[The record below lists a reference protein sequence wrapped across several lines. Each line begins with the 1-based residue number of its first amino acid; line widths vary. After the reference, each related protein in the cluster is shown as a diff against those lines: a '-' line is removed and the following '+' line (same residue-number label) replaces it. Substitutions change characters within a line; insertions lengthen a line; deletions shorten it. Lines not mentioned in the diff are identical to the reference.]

1 MTTRSGRS
9 AIPSAGRLGL
19 LDKGAPQSL
28 AELGWNTPESV
39 DVLWALSRS
48 PDADLALR
56 TLVRLRAEV
65 GEEWA
70 EIDSELRS
78 NRSFRGRLF
87 GLIGSSDAL
96 ADHLV
101 AESATWRLL
110 LEDTLPDRA
119 EVDRLMLESVG
130 AEPEPGEVEK
140 GNRVYRAKISGPKAV
155 VAMRLAYRNLIM
167 RLAAHDV
174 ASTVEDEPVLYLPEV
189 GGYLADLADAALT
202 AALAVA
208 FREVCGDDPIPVRIA
223 VIAMGKCGAR
233 ELNYVSDVD
242 VIFVSDPADGTSA
255 RIAGEMMRVGSLAF
269 FEVDAALRPEGKS
282 GALTR
287 TLESHVAYYERWA
300 KTWEFQ
306 ALLKARAMTGDME
319 LANQYIDAVKPM
331 VWKASER
338 PDFVPE
344 VQKMRRRVESLVP
357 ASERD
362 RNLKLGAGSLRDVEF
377 AVQLLQMVHGRVDE
391 SLRVMATVD
400 ALAALT
406 AGGYVGR
413 DDGANLSASYQ
424 FLRLLEHRLQMQ
436 KMKRT
441 HLLPPLDDTEALRWI
456 ARAAHIRREGDLDAT
471 EVLREQIKHNTLRV
485 RRLHQKLFYRPLLE
499 AVTRFK
505 ADELT
510 LSDESAERRLAA
522 LGYAMPDRA
531 LSHIRA
537 LSNAPGRRGQIQLL
551 ILPQLLEH
559 IGDTPDPD
567 AGLLNY
573 RRLCEALEDKDWFL
587 RLLRDDGV
595 VAERLMRVLGTSEY
609 IANMLMRSPEVI
621 HQYSDGPDGPKLCE
635 VRPEDVAK
643 GLIASTVRQE
653 DMKRAV
659 AVARSHRRAELV
671 RIASADVLGLMD
683 VREVCKAL
691 SSVWAA
697 VLNAAL
703 TVAINISE
711 RERGKPAPARIA
723 VIGMGRLGGGELGYG
738 SDADVLFVCQ
748 PDHDVDESAAVR
760 WAQGI
765 AETVRSALGSPSA
778 DPPLEVDTGLRP
790 EGRNGPVVRT
800 LASYAAY
807 YAQWAQPW
815 EVQALLRAHQ
825 VAGDEAL
832 GIDFLHMI
840 DHVRYPAGGVS
851 NDAVREIR
859 RIKARVD
866 AERLP
871 RGADP
876 ATHTKLGRG
885 GLADIEWTVQLL
897 QLRYAHRYRSLHN
910 TSTLESLDAIGA
922 AELLSE
928 NDVALLKD
936 AWITVT
942 KARNALVL
950 VRGKPV
956 DQLPGP
962 GKLLRQVA
970 YAAGWPQDQATEFLE
985 NYLRVTRRAKAVVQ
999 KVFGA

>member
-331 VWKASER
+331 VWKAAER

-441 HLLPPLDDTEALRWI
+441 HLLPPLDDTEALRWL

-471 EVLREQIKHNTLRV
+471 GVLREQIKHNTLRV

-723 VIGMGRLGGGELGYG
+723 VVGMGRLGGGELGYG

>member
-331 VWKASER
+331 VWKAAER

-441 HLLPPLDDTEALRWI
+441 HLLPPLDDTEALRWL

-471 EVLREQIKHNTLRV
+471 GVLREQIKHNALRV

>member
-331 VWKASER
+331 VWKAAER

-362 RNLKLGAGSLRDVEF
+362 RNLKLGPGSLRDVEF

-441 HLLPPLDDTEALRWI
+441 HLLPPLDDTEALRWL

-471 EVLREQIKHNTLRV
+471 GVLREQIKHNTLRV

-659 AVARSHRRAELV
+659 AVARSHRRAEL
-671 RIASADVLGLMD
+671 A
-683 VREVCKAL
+683 
-691 SSVWAA
+691 
-697 VLNAAL
+697 
-703 TVAINISE
+703 
-711 RERGKPAPARIA
+711 
-723 VIGMGRLGGGELGYG
+723 
-738 SDADVLFVCQ
+738 
-748 PDHDVDESAAVR
+748 
-760 WAQGI
+760 
-765 AETVRSALGSPSA
+765 GSP
-778 DPPLEVDTGLRP
+778 LQTC
-790 EGRNGPVVRT
+790 
-800 LASYAAY
+800 
-807 YAQWAQPW
+807 WA
-815 EVQALLRAHQ
+815 
-825 VAGDEAL
+825 
-832 GIDFLHMI
+832 
-840 DHVRYPAGGVS
+840 
-851 NDAVREIR
+851 
-859 RIKARVD
+859 
-866 AERLP
+866 
-871 RGADP
+871 
-876 ATHTKLGRG
+876 
-885 GLADIEWTVQLL
+885 
-897 QLRYAHRYRSLHN
+897 
-910 TSTLESLDAIGA
+910 
-922 AELLSE
+922 
-928 NDVALLKD
+928 
-936 AWITVT
+936 
-942 KARNALVL
+942 
-950 VRGKPV
+950 
-956 DQLPGP
+956 
-962 GKLLRQVA
+962 
-970 YAAGWPQDQATEFLE
+970 
-985 NYLRVTRRAKAVVQ
+985 
-999 KVFGA
+999 